1 MDKGDLIPSKCLS
14 EERTEM
20 RAPVSSLLPPAEQL
34 AARESKNYR
43 NADYSLLV
51 ENRPVKGAYE
61 TCKPNSLGRK
71 KLVMYWNTEGE
82 MVCGV
87 MKLDYDN
94 MRVAALF
101 DGRRKLMNAPGLGY
115 AVILSRLDKKGR
127 GLKEKG
133 RYYHVALAAD
143 GLPVYYHEGP
153 EDEAAMNPLLYGK
166 LRDSEKKAALAEEKR
181 REQAFRARREA
192 RRRLVESARKRN
204 T

>member
-1 MDKGDLIPSKCLS
+1 
-14 EERTEM
+14 
-20 RAPVSSLLPPAEQL
+20 
-34 AARESKNYR
+34 
-43 NADYSLLV
+43 
-51 ENRPVKGAYE
+51 
-61 TCKPNSLGRK
+61 
-71 KLVMYWNTEGE
+71 MYWNTEGE

-143 GLPVYYHEGP
+143 GLPVYYHEDP

-166 LRDSEKKAALAEEKR
+166 LRDSEKKAALAEEKDVNR
-181 REQAFRARREA
+181 HSGPGGKPGGAWWNPPGSVIPENSSCLFATGILLFWRAFVNVLLR
-192 RRRLVESARKRN
+192 SAALAYFRIFQSFRKADYLFLPGNFFRTIRN
-204 T
+204 N